1 MQYVRSINQF
11 MVAVA
16 VSFLFSCSYSQKK
29 EAGKIDQPSVEVI
42 KAPEIVVTDSSFL
55 ALFPEISGD
64 TIHIFSP
71 VEKEGGSKFIGKR
84 IVPEF
89 YKYFLF
95 DAHMKQSLDTINN
108 IFSCYRIRLSDT
120 RSGLIVRI
128 PGQYSETAVNLFLWD
143 HQSKKIIGNFE
154 LSDETGD
161 GEWYFVK
168 DAWLV
173 DINKD
178 NRLDILARRKD
189 WWREDVDVGYGKEH
203 VTDSVN
209 VYIGL
214 NDGFRKTIAKIDTTR
229 FQLFNWKH

>member
-1 MQYVRSINQF
+1 MIFLFLLTMSVGL
-11 MVAVA
+11 
-16 VSFLFSCSYSQKK
+16 LFSCSSSQKK
-29 EAGKIDQPSVEVI
+29 EGEENSQSAVEVR
-42 KAPEIVVTDSSFL
+42 KSSEITVTDSSFL

-71 VEKEGGSKFIGKR
+71 AEKEGGSKYIGKR

-95 DAHMKQSLDTINN
+95 DVYMKRSLDTINN

-143 HQSKKIIGNFE
+143 NQAKKIIGNFE

-161 GEWYFVK
+161 GEWYFVR

-178 NRLDILARRKD
+178 SRPDILTRRKD